1 MLTDRINL
9 NEKLRYWTEALKC
22 DGRTHKRGDRTR
34 HGSAKC
40 RACGQSI
47 KLTPEFAALVRAL
60 G

>member
-9 NEKLRYWTEALKC
+9 NEKLRYCTEALKR
-22 DGRTHKRGDRTR
+22 DGRTHERGDRTR
-34 HGSAKC
+34 QGSTKC
-40 RACGQSI
+40 GACGQPI